1 MRAVVGLIGMTAGIV
16 LMCISAGEL
25 ILGLKTHDAYAL
37 VLCIMSWKIGKVL
50 AFGFAKLVDGKEGEE
65 A

>member
-1 MRAVVGLIGMTAGIV
+1 MTAGIV